1 VSPTDSL
8 SGRAGAAP
16 THRAT
21 STSSFTF
28 GLQTHLTRGQAALAP
43 HEQAHNHGI
52 PPYHL
57 LPGIRCVSGSAAYT
71 IAAVRNV
78 FDMFPLTLD
87 GLGEAVGHLTKGKM
101 VRGRYCWSRS

>member
-1 VSPTDSL
+1 M
-8 SGRAGAAP
+8 
-16 THRAT
+16 
-21 STSSFTF
+21 
-28 GLQTHLTRGQAALAP
+28 
-43 HEQAHNHGI
+43 
-52 PPYHL
+52 
-57 LPGIRCVSGSAAYT
+57 SGSAAYT